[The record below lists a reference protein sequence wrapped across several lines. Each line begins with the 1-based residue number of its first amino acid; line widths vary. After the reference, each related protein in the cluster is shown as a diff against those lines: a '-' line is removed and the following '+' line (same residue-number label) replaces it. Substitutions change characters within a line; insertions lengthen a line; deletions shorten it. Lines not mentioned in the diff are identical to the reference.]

1 MRGDLAAEVIA
12 SVVSAV
18 VVVVVLGAFVWA
30 AIQDGRDERRRR
42 RLQP

>member
-1 MRGDLAAEVIA
+1 METAAAVIA
-12 SVVSAV
+12 IAVSAAV
-18 VVVVVLGAFVWA
+18 AVLVLGAFVWA